1 MLSITGEFE
10 VQPNG
15 ALLIQLPEGVRPG
28 KHKIVLV
35 IDEAASAKPVAESNA
50 VALMSFAG
58 RVQSFAGVSGLE
70 YQRQAREEWN

>member
-15 ALLIQLPEGVRPG
+15 ALLIQLPEEVRPG

-35 IDEAASAKPVAESNA
+35 IDETTPAIESNA
-50 VALMSFAG
+50 AALMSFAG
-58 RVQSFAGVSGLE
+58 KTQGFAGISGLE
-70 YQRQAREEWN
+70 YQRQAR

>member
-15 ALLIQLPEGVRPG
+15 ALLIQLPEEVRPG

-35 IDEAASAKPVAESNA
+35 IDEAASAKPAVESNA
-50 VALMSFAG
+50 EALMSFAG
-58 RVQSFAGVSGLE
+58 RMSSFAGINGLE